1 MPCHAI
7 PLQSSNRAERI
18 MSFAPEQLE
27 GGLTT
32 NVLQIETHHL
42 ALLLSKVQI
51 EQPLSIVSGA
61 SQLLERI
68 RPDGFDGVHQRESV
82 IDVDYQLA
90 RTILCGVGELAS
102 RIKHLVS
109 LSRVPN

>member
-1 MPCHAI
+1 
-7 PLQSSNRAERI
+7 

-32 NVLQIETHHL
+32 NVLQKETHHL